1 MFVHTE
7 LLLRCG
13 CFGMT
18 AFLLSSLPSLLF
30 LLYPILSYPILSY
43 ALYEWTGYGL
53 VYSDLEYTG
62 LYFGPD
68 YSLSGDP
75 LGDPRGIGILYTA
88 LY

>member
-1 MFVHTE
+1 MR
-7 LLLRCG
+7 LLRYDG
-13 CFGMT
+13 VLTLFSS
-18 AFLLSSLPSLLF
+18 FSSLPS